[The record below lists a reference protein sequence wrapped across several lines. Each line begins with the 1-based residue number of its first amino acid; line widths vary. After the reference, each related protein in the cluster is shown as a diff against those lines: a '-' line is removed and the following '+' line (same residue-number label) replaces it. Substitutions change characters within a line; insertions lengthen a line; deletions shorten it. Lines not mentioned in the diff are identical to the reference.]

1 MVAKLTLVGNL
12 GLDPEVR
19 YTGDGKP
26 IVTCRVASN
35 FRRRDAE
42 TRDWVEATNWYR
54 VTTFG
59 RLAER
64 LSEQSNDGR
73 LAKGSRIIVFGRLE
87 ASAYLDRS
95 QQPQPSLDVVADDV
109 LLADSRGREGGGDD
123 AAAGSDRDR
132 DGGSA
137 AGAGGPSRGG
147 ARTAPAPRQDAGD
160 EGDLEDL
167 PF

>member
-35 FRRRDAE
+35 YRRRDAE
-42 TRDWVEATNWYR
+42 TRDWVDATNWYR

-73 LAKGSRIIVFGRLE
+73 LTKGSRIIVFGRLE

-109 LLADSRGREGGGDD
+109 LLADSRGREGGDD
-123 AAAGSDRDR
+123 AGAGTERER

-137 AGAGGPSRGG
+137 AGGPTRGG
-147 ARTAPAPRQDAGD
+147 GRAASAPRQEPGD